1 MRGLGNKLV
10 MLIGFVGLALSPLN
24 ANAQANAG
32 TGSRQTGCDIERN
45 TAARGEGSCD
55 DFALNNSLAM
65 LASVSA
71 QPLFGDDQSTAAP
84 MKLATGYRLTKKFAV
99 PGEGGWDYIA
109 VDGNAR
115 RVYVSHGDQ
124 IQVLNADSGKV
135 LGQIPAPGAHGV
147 ALAPELHRGFTSNGK
162 DKSVTI
168 FDSGTLAVIKTVKL
182 EGGTDAIVYDP
193 ATKRLFPMSEKI
205 TVIDAQTGE
214 VAGTV
219 DLGGDPEAAAADGK
233 GTVYVN
239 LADKKAVAV
248 VDSQALKVTK
258 TYPIENCTSPHSLSY
273 DGKNERLF
281 VGCREGFVALD
292 ATTGKAVHTSLMCT
306 GVDASGFDPESQLVF
321 ESCAEGVISVIR
333 QMTPDNYRIIET
345 IPTQLWAKTM
355 AFDPK
360 TKNIYLPTAD
370 FEFIPD
376 ADPKKPPQRRW
387 KAGSF
392 SVLVVSRH

>member
-1 MRGLGNKLV
+1 
-10 MLIGFVGLALSPLN
+10 
-24 ANAQANAG
+24 
-32 TGSRQTGCDIERN
+32 
-45 TAARGEGSCD
+45 
-55 DFALNNSLAM
+55 M
-65 LASVSA
+65 LASASA
-71 QPLFGDDQSTAAP
+71 QPFFGDDQPTVPA
-84 MKLATGYRLTKKFAV
+84 MKLATGYKLTKKFAV

-109 VDGNAR
+109 VDGDAR

-124 IQVLNADSGKV
+124 IQVLNADSGKL

-193 ATKRLFPMSEKI
+193 ATKRVFPMSEKI
-205 TVIDAQTGE
+205 TVIDAQTGD

-219 DLGGDPEAAAADGK
+219 DLGGNPEAGAADGK
-233 GTVYVN
+233 GTLYVN
-239 LADKKAVAV
+239 LADKMAVAV
-248 VDSQALKVTK
+248 VDPKALAVTK
-258 TYPIENCTSPHSLSY
+258 TYPIEHCTSPHSLSY

-292 ATTGKAVHTSLMCT
+292 ATTGKGVAASLMCT
-306 GVDASGFDPESQLVF
+306 GVDASAFDPESQLVF

-345 IPTQLWAKTM
+345 IPTKLWAKTM

-360 TKNIYLPTAD
+360 TKNIYLPTAE
-370 FEFIPD
+370 FEFIPA
-376 ADPKKPPQRRW
+376 ADPKKPPERRW

-392 SVLVVSRH
+392 QVLVVSRH